1 MDRHR
6 AALTAAALLAIPLA
20 FLAIWFAWP
29 LVAIVDQGIRPD
41 GSLDLGPLAD
51 VVGDR
56 HLRSVV
62 GFTIGQAVL
71 STLLTVALGLPCAYV
86 LSRFAF
92 RGRQLLN
99 ALVLIPFVLP
109 TVVVG
114 LAFARGEGSL
124 AALVVAHAFF
134 NLAVVVRVVG
144 TAWSGVDP
152 DLEDAAEG
160 LGAHGWR
167 RFPAVLWPA
176 GRSAIAGAATL
187 VFLFS
192 LTSFGAALLLAPP
205 GAATIEVEIW
215 RRTTQ
220 FLDLPV
226 AAALAL
232 VQLAVVAGLLVLDAA
247 IASRAALQ
255 RTLGATTRHARTTG
269 ERTLQA
275 VVVGFVLLFTVG
287 PILRVVARSLGGPDG
302 LTLDRYLDLGSTRR
316 GGIFDVVP
324 SHAIATSLRTAVVA
338 AAIALVVGLLA
349 AFALARSR
357 RSSAWPL
364 LGMPLG
370 ASAVTLGLGYVL
382 AFRDPPLD
390 LRGSPLIV
398 PLAQAV
404 VAIPFVIRIAAP
416 AITAAQR
423 SLGDQAADL
432 GASPWQAT
440 RDVVLRVTAP
450 ALATAAAFAFSIS
463 LGEFGATS
471 FLARADAPTMPV
483 AIVRLLSQPGAASV
497 GQAYAMATLLMLV
510 TVGAVA
516 TLGAAGDRL
525 VERRQR
531 SGPIPQVRTRP

>member
-6 AALTAAALLAIPLA
+6 AALTTAALLAIPLA
-20 FLAIWFAWP
+20 FLAVFFALP
-29 LVAIVDQGIRPD
+29 FLQILDEGVRPE
-41 GSLDLGPLAD
+41 GSLDLGGLTD
-51 VVGDR
+51 VITDD
-56 HLRSVV
+56 HLRRVV
-62 GFTIGQAVL
+62 GFTVGQALL
-71 STLLTVALGLPCAYV
+71 STALTLAIGLPCAYG
-86 LSRFAF
+86 LSRFTF
-92 RGRQLLN
+92 RGRAILN

-124 AALVVAHAFF
+124 GALVIAHAFF

-144 TAWSGVDP
+144 TAWSEVDP
-152 DLEDAAEG
+152 DLEDAAEI

-167 RFPAVLWPA
+167 RFRAVLWPA
-176 GRSAIAGAATL
+176 GRAAIAGAATL

-205 GAATIEVEIW
+205 GEATIEVEIW

-220 FLDLPV
+220 FLDVPV
-226 AAALAL
+226 AAALA
-232 VQLAVVAGLLVLDAA
+232 VIQLAVVAGLLVLDAA
-247 IASRAALQ
+247 IASRAVP
-255 RTLGATTRHARTTG
+255 RTARGTTTRPTRTTG
-269 ERTLQA
+269 ERAFLT
-275 VVVGFVLLFTVG
+275 VVIAFVLFFTLG
-287 PILRVVARSLGGPDG
+287 PLLRLIRRSLEGPEG
-302 LTLDRYLDLGSTRR
+302 LTLDRYLDLGANRR

-324 SHAIATSLRTAVVA
+324 SQAIATSLRTAIIA
-338 AAIALVVGLLA
+338 AAIALVVGLLG

-364 LGMPLG
+364 LGLPLG
-370 ASAVTLGLGYVL
+370 ASAVTLGLGFVL
-382 AFRDPPLD
+382 AFRERPLE
-390 LRGSPLIV
+390 LRGSRLIV

-416 AITAAQR
+416 AITTARQ
-423 SLGDQAADL
+423 SLGEQASDL

-450 ALATAAAFAFSIS
+450 AIATAAAFAFAIS
-463 LGEFGATS
+463 LGEFGATA
-471 FLARADAPTMPV
+471 FLARADSPTMPV

-510 TVGAVA
+510 TLVAVA
-516 TLGAAGDRL
+516 MLGAAGGRVTDR
-525 VERRQR
+525 
-531 SGPIPQVRTRP
+531 G

>member
-1 MDRHR
+1 MDRRR
-6 AALTAAALLAIPLA
+6 AALRTAALLAIPVV
-20 FLAIWFAWP
+20 FLAIFFGFP
-29 LVAIVDQGIRPD
+29 LVRILDAGLRPE
-41 GSLDLGPLAD
+41 GSIDLGGLAD
-51 VVGDR
+51 VVGGA
-56 HLRSVV
+56 HLRRVV
-62 GFTIGQAVL
+62 GFTVGQAL
-71 STLLTVALGLPCAYV
+71 ASTALTLAIGLPCAYG

-92 RGRQLLN
+92 RGRALLN

-124 AALVVAHAFF
+124 VALVVAHAFF

-144 TAWSGVDP
+144 TAWSGIDP
-152 DLEDAAEG
+152 DLEDAAEI

-167 RFPAVLWPA
+167 RLPAVLWPA
-176 GRSAIAGAATL
+176 GRAAVAGAATL

-205 GAATIEVEIW
+205 GEATIEIEIW

-247 IASRAALQ
+247 IASRTAAG
-255 RTLGATTRHARTTG
+255 RALGATTRQARTTG
-269 ERTLQA
+269 ERVFLGA
-275 VVVGFVLLFTVG
+275 VIAFVLVFTVG
-287 PILRVVARSLGGPDG
+287 PIARVVLRSLRGPDG
-302 LTLDRYLDLGSTRR
+302 LTLDRYLDLGAARR

-324 SHAIATSLRTAVVA
+324 AQAIGQSLRTAAVA
-338 AAIALVVGLLA
+338 AAIGLAVGLLGS
-349 AFALARSR
+349 FALARSR
-357 RSSAWPL
+357 RGSAWPL
-364 LGMPLG
+364 LGLPLG

-416 AITAAQR
+416 AITAAR
-423 SLGDQAADL
+423 EGLAEQAADL
-432 GASPWQAT
+432 GASPWRTT
-440 RDVVLRVTAP
+440 RDVVLRVAGP
-450 ALATAAAFAFSIS
+450 AIATAAAFAFAIS
-463 LGEFGATS
+463 LGEFGATA
-471 FLARADAPTMPV
+471 FLARADSPTMPI
-483 AIVRLLSQPGAASV
+483 AIVRLLGQPGAASI

-510 TVGAVA
+510 TVAAVA
-516 TLGAAGDRL
+516 ALGAAGGRL
-525 VERRQR
+525 LRD
-531 SGPIPQVRTRP
+531 